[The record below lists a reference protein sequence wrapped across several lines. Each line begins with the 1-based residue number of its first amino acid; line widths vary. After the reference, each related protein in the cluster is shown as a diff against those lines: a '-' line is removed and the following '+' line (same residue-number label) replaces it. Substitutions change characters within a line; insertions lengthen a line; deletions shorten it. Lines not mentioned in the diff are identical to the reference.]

1 MGNINFKDCCN
12 IKSNS
17 DIEQQYGVEDTDE
30 DINRDEEI
38 ILKNIINYDDEDI
51 KRLKYN
57 IHKTS
62 PGPPIFI

>member
-17 DIEQQYGVEDTDE
+17 DIEQQYTDE
-30 DINRDEEI
+30 DINGDEEI
-38 ILKNIINYDDEDI
+38 ILKNIINYDDKDI

>member
-17 DIEQQYGVEDTDE
+17 DIEQQYGVED
-30 DINRDEEI
+30 INEDEEI

-62 PGPPIFI
+62 PGPPVFI

>member
-17 DIEQQYGVEDTDE
+17 DIEQQYTDE
-30 DINRDEEI
+30 GINGDEEI

-62 PGPPIFI
+62 PGPPVFI

>member
-12 IKSNS
+12 IKSNT
-17 DIEQQYGVEDTDE
+17 DIEQKYRDE
-30 DINRDEEI
+30 DINGDEEI
-38 ILKNIINYDDEDI
+38 IFKNIIDYHDEDKDI

-62 PGPPIFI
+62 PGPPVFI